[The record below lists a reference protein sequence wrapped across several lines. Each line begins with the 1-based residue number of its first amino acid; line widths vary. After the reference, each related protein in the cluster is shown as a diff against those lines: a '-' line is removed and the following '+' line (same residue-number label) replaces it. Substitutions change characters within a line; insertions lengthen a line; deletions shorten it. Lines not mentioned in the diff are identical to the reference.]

1 MAAPP
6 ATLPCSSRCRKTCT
20 FEWDREEEDEA
31 HSLRMREGR
40 GGYSVCQEL
49 PVQRNSRRRRLLFPP
64 FFVPSSSSFV
74 CSCSVSAHCSLPR
87 GTARRRRC
95 RGGGYCSAPGSEF
108 FSRSFRVC
116 QLRLTSLVACAKC
129 ASRAQRPGFHCC
141 CRCKRCSSHNL
152 SV

>member
-6 ATLPCSSRCRKTCT
+6 TNLPCSSRCQKTCT
-20 FEWDREEEDEA
+20 FEWDREEEDVA
-31 HSLRMREGR
+31 HSLRMQEGR

-49 PVQRNSRRRRLLFPP
+49 PARRNSRCRRSLFPS

-74 CSCSVSAHCSLPR
+74 CSCSVSAHCS
-87 GTARRRRC
+87 RC
-95 RGGGYCSAPGSEF
+95 RGGRYCSTPGSEF

-116 QLRLTSLVACAKC
+116 PSRLASIVACAKR
-129 ASRAQRPGFHCC
+129 ASRPQRPGFHCC
-141 CRCKRCSSHNL
+141 CRCKRCSSHDL